1 MSSYN
6 EEPARRQPPGDIS
19 WPALAERVISDLTHV
34 IRVEIE
40 LFGNSLIPIFSDLT
54 DRVVAGLIAG
64 FVMLAG
70 GVTLLAAL
78 IMLLHQWLPWW
89 QSLAISGGAAI
100 LAGYILT
107 RFAVRPHHRL
117 HEGAD
122 SSVKEIS

>member
-1 MSSYN
+1 MN
-6 EEPARRQPPGDIS
+6 PPHEDPVRRQPPGDIT
-19 WPALAERVISDLTHV
+19 WTELAERVIGDLTHV

-40 LFGNSLIPIFSDLT
+40 LFGNSLPPIFSDLT

-89 QSLAISGGAAI
+89 QALAISGVAAI

-107 RFAVRPHHRL
+107 RFATRSASHHESHDTGGL
-117 HEGAD
+117 
-122 SSVKEIS
+122 

>member
-1 MSSYN
+1 MTSPHTSPT
-6 EEPARRQPPGDIS
+6 PARQPPGDIT
-19 WPALAERVISDLTHV
+19 WPELAERVISDLTHV

-40 LFGNSLIPIFSDLT
+40 LFRNSLIPIFSDLT

-89 QSLAISGGAAI
+89 QSLAISGAAAI

-107 RFAVRPHHRL
+107 RFATRPASHD
-117 HEGAD
+117 EKDGG
-122 SSVKEIS
+122 V

>member
-1 MSSYN
+1 MN
-6 EEPARRQPPGDIS
+6 PQHEVPVRRQPPGDIT
-19 WPALAERVISDLTHV
+19 WAELAERVIGDLTHV

-40 LFGNSLIPIFSDLT
+40 LFGNSLTPIFSDLT

-89 QSLAISGGAAI
+89 QALAISGVAAI

-107 RFAVRPHHRL
+107 RFATRSASHHES
-117 HEGAD
+117 HDTESGG
-122 SSVKEIS
+122 V

>member
-1 MSSYN
+1 MN
-6 EEPARRQPPGDIS
+6 PHHEEPVRRQPPGDIT
-19 WPALAERVISDLTHV
+19 WAELAERVIGDLTHV

-40 LFGNSLIPIFSDLT
+40 LFRNSLTPIFSDLT

-89 QSLAISGGAAI
+89 QALAISGAAAI

-107 RFAVRPHHRL
+107 RFATRSASHHESHDTGGL
-117 HEGAD
+117 
-122 SSVKEIS
+122 